1 MIRVVR
7 LVHGQR
13 PDLDNVAPIFA
24 DTEQTQGHLSTL
36 GIVATLVPDELP
48 IGSTLVLGPPSALTE
63 LVAVVDRLLGP
74 GGCPWDQAQT
84 HESLKPY
91 LVEEAYEVL
100 DAIDRKDENDLKEE
114 LGDVLLQPVLHG
126 QISHLAGGFST
137 EEIARTLVEKLIR
150 RHPHVFGEAEARTP
164 EQVLVHWDAI
174 KRQEK
179 PDSSI
184 LNGIPK
190 GMPAL
195 MRAQKVSKR
204 AAKAGF
210 EWPDLDAVLDKVI
223 EEIAEIRRAETPE
236 EQSAEF
242 GDLLFTLVN
251 VARWLGIDAE
261 ASLRTMVTRFEARF
275 RAMEEATAKP
285 LQELTLAEWDELW
298 VAAKAK
304 TASAS

>member
-13 PDLDNVAPIFA
+13 PKINPGSPIFA
-24 DTEQTQGHLSTL
+24 DSEPTQRLLASYGFTSSR
-36 GIVATLVPDELP
+36 APDELP
-48 IGSTLVLGPPSALTE
+48 DNGTLVLAPPSALTD

-91 LVEEAYEVL
+91 LIEEAYEVL
-100 DAIDRKDENDLKEE
+100 DAIDRGDANDLKEE

-126 QISHLAGGFST
+126 QISSLAGGFST

-150 RHPHVFGEAEARTP
+150 RHPHVFGDAEARTP

-174 KRQEK
+174 KRKEK
-179 PDSSI
+179 PDTSI
-184 LNGIPK
+184 LSGIPM

-223 EEIAEIRRAETPE
+223 EEISEIRRAESPE

-251 VARWLGIDAE
+251 VARWLGIDSE
-261 ASLRTMVTRFEARF
+261 ASLRTMVTRFETRF
-275 RAMEEATAKP
+275 RAVEEATSKP
-285 LQELTLAEWDELW
+285 LTELTLAEWDDLW

-304 TASAS
+304 TGSAS

>member
-7 LVHGQR
+7 LDHGQR
-13 PDLDNVAPIFA
+13 PEINPGSPLFA
-24 DTEQTQGHLSTL
+24 DSEPTQRLLASYGFASSLAS
-36 GIVATLVPDELP
+36 DELP
-48 IGSTLVLGPPSALTE
+48 DYGTLVLAPPSALTD

-91 LVEEAYEVL
+91 LIEEAYEVL
-100 DAIDRKDENDLKEE
+100 DAIDRGDVRDLKEE

-126 QISHLAGGFST
+126 QISSLAGGFST
-137 EEIARTLVEKLIR
+137 EEIARTLVDKLIR
-150 RHPHVFGEAEARTP
+150 RHPHVFGDAEARTP

-179 PDSSI
+179 PDTSI
-184 LNGIPK
+184 LSGIPM

-223 EEIAEIRRAETPE
+223 EEISEIRRAESPE

-251 VARWLGIDAE
+251 VARWLGIDSE
-261 ASLRTMVTRFEARF
+261 ASLRTMVTRFETRF
-275 RAMEEATAKP
+275 RAMEEATSKP
-285 LQELTLAEWDELW
+285 LTELTLAEWDDLW

>member
-13 PDLDNVAPIFA
+13 PDLDHVAAVFA
-24 DTEQTQGHLSTL
+24 DTEQTQCLLDTF
-36 GIVATLVPDELP
+36 GIEATLAPDELP

-100 DAIDRKDENDLKEE
+100 DAIDRKDEDDLKEE

-126 QISHLAGGFST
+126 QISSFAGGFST
-137 EEIARTLVEKLIR
+137 EDIARTLVEKLIR

-204 AAKAGF
+204 AAK
-210 EWPDLDAVLDKVI
+210 
-223 EEIAEIRRAETPE
+223 RALSGPIWMQCSTRSSKKSLK
-236 EQSAEF
+236 SAEPKRPKNNPTSSATCCSPSS
-242 GDLLFTLVN
+242 TLP
-251 VARWLGIDAE
+251 AGWE
-261 ASLRTMVTRFEARF
+261 SMP
-275 RAMEEATAKP
+275 K
-285 LQELTLAEWDELW
+285 LACAPW
-298 VAAKAK
+298 
-304 TASAS
+304 